1 MRMYFDFATWRRMVG
16 LAWREAHARTRR
28 KLLVRLLVT
37 VPLVAS
43 FHAICFFLDGLL
55 FPGLRRVQVRTP
67 VFVVGHARSGTT
79 LLHRLLSEDTERFS
93 VFLYWELFFPSLLQ
107 KKVIRWLI
115 ACDRRF
121 GGRIAT
127 RVEAW
132 EERTFGSMRHIHP
145 MGLTMPEEDD
155 FLLTYS
161 CASGYWI
168 VLLPYMGELDFYHVD
183 AMPAAKRRRLM
194 RFYAECVRR
203 QLYLNGADKIHLSK
217 NPIFSGRV
225 ASLIETF
232 PDARIVVCM
241 RDPGE
246 TIPSLLKLMQTGWA
260 RRRWDAA
267 RMQRSLR
274 LLADQSF
281 HTYRHPL
288 EVLRRHPETPH
299 AIVDYRDLVAT
310 PTATVRQVYERLG
323 FPPSPELERALALQ
337 EGRGRARESKH
348 QYSLEEFGLERG
360 VIEGELADLYATF
373 GWRTT
378 SAPGGDEK
386 GKADAGAS

>member
-16 LAWREAHARTRR
+16 LAWRETHTRTRR

-43 FHAICFFLDGLL
+43 FHAVCFFLDGLL
-55 FPGLRRVQVRTP
+55 FPGLRRVEVRTP

-115 ACDRRF
+115 ALDRRL

-132 EERTFGSMRHIHP
+132 EEKTFGPMRHIHP

-183 AMPAAKRRRLM
+183 AMPPAKRRRLM

-203 QLYLNGADKIHLSK
+203 QLYLNGPEKMHLSK

-260 RRRWDAA
+260 RRRWDDA
-267 RMQRSLR
+267 RMQRSLQQ
-274 LLADQSF
+274 LAHQSF

-288 EVLRRHPETPH
+288 EVLRRHPATPH

-323 FPPSPELERALALQ
+323 FTPSAELERALALQ
-337 EGRGRARESKH
+337 EGRGRTRESKH

-373 GWRTT
+373 GWRTAGA
-378 SAPGGDEK
+378 SPAAGK
-386 GKADAGAS
+386 GVADAGGS